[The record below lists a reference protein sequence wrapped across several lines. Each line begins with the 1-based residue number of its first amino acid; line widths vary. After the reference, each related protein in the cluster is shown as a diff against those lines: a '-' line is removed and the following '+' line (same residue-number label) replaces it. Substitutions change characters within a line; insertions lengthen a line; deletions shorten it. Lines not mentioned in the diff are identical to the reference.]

1 MATLLSIAPVDGNS
15 SVTKIDVGESSPT
28 QLIGG
33 AIDVS
38 AFENLEELTCNKN
51 GLTSVTGYENNSN
64 IELVLISQ
72 NNLTGSIP
80 DLSVLPNLSRCYF
93 MVNQFTGPFPNV
105 NGLSNLSVIN
115 CGDNQLTGE
124 IPDITTFGL
133 TSLTRW
139 NIYSNN
145 FTGELTGFSGTPSLQ
160 WILCNNNNFTGFTG
174 PLPSTISQIR
184 AYNNNFT
191 QTAVD
196 NILQAAVDAGGSNRA
211 LNVGGS
217 GNSAPSAAGITN
229 KNTLLGRGWSVTTN

>member
-1 MATLLSIAPVDGNS
+1 MILGLTNS
-15 SVTKIDVGESSPT
+15 SEITGINVGTSTPK
-28 QLIGG
+28 LGG
-33 AIDVS
+33 VIDVS
-38 AFENLEELTCNKN
+38 DFTNLQEIICDDNDLTEVK
-51 GLTSVTGYENNSN
+51 GYENNSN
-64 IELVLISQ
+64 IKFLLIAQ
-72 NNLTGSIP
+72 NNLTGPIP
-80 DLSVLPNLSRCYF
+80 DLSVLPNLTKCYF

-105 NGLSNLSVIN
+105 NGLSDLSVIN
-115 CGDNQLTGE
+115 CGGNQLTGE